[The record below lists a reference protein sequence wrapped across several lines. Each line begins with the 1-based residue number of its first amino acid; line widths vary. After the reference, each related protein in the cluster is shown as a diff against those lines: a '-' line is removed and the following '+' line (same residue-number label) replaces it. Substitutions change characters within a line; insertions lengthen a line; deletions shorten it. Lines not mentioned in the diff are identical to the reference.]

1 MGNYLANIFAAS
13 PVRPIQEHMEQCYRA
28 SDELVDFFRHTIA
41 GDWDAARAS
50 RQRIVDLEHTA
61 DGLKKQLRGQIPK
74 RLFMPVPREDLLD
87 LIWVQDQIPN
97 RARDISGLVI
107 GREITLP
114 EVIQDS
120 FLAFVARNADAAKM
134 ARKTINELDE
144 LYETGFQGAEVQLV
158 ETLINEL
165 DQIEDDTDE
174 MQASIR
180 KQLFDIEQQLPP
192 IEVMFLYRIIELT
205 GDIGD
210 MAERVGRR
218 LELMLAR

>member
-41 GDWDAARAS
+41 GDWDAARVS
-50 RQRIVDLEHTA
+50 RQRIVDLEHAA

-165 DQIEDDTDE
+165 DQIEDDTDD